1 MAPETFGIECATTRG
16 VMRGELFDDD
26 ANRLRRPAVAAVRGA
41 TRGHDPPLRDRR
53 AIEVELRAL
62 IPRLRAAR
70 DRARVIA
77 RQQKR
82 EMRGKAAPKGAR
94 PARDNTG
101 TADKAE
107 VLVAALKRAT
117 EALRR
122 KLKSPTQAELAR
134 KALAKKRAAATTD
147 RPAPGKTATKGMQPK
162 ASTKRAVKVDPR
174 QVGSVSQAGK
184 RAQARR
190 DSKR

>member
-1 MAPETFGIECATTRG
+1 MKKPTSSDDRLLRVSERELVAMTR
-16 VMRGELFDDD
+16 VTALAKQSE
-26 ANRLRRPAVAAVRGA
+26 A
-41 TRGHDPPLRDRR
+41 
-53 AIEVELRAL
+53 ELREL

-82 EMRGKAAPKGAR
+82 EMRGKAAPRGAT

-101 TADKAE
+101 SADKAE
-107 VLVAALKRAT
+107 VLVAALKRVT
-117 EALRR
+117 EALR

-174 QVGSVSQAGK
+174 QVGRVSQAGK